1 MARTA
6 SRTRKA
12 RLPTDPNQYTAVFD
26 PDEKGGYTVTVPAL
40 PGLVT
45 EGDTFEEAKAMAE
58 EAIAGYLESLR
69 KHGEHV
75 PTEGKAGNTT
85 TPPPCFDRL
94 SMSGPPPQFQ

>member
-12 RLPTDPNQYTAVFD
+12 RIPTDRYQYTAVFD

-45 EGDTFEEAKAMAE
+45 EGDTFEEAKAMVE
-58 EAIAGYLESLR
+58 EAIAGYLQALR
-69 KHGEHV
+69 KHGEPV
-75 PTEGKAGNTT
+75 PTEDSSFVVPVAVTVS
-85 TPPPCFDRL
+85 R
-94 SMSGPPPQFQ
+94 